1 MSVVGRVFTHG
12 MVDVLGWKEV
22 QLPIAL
28 SAALAHCLGRQEIVL
43 AGGIPFTRGTQ
54 LKA

>member
-12 MVDVLGWKEV
+12 VVDVLGWKDV
-22 QLPIAL
+22 QLPVAL
-28 SAALAHCLGRQEIVL
+28 PAALAHCLERQIVL
-43 AGGIPFTRGTQ
+43 ASGIPFTKGIL